1 MASGRD
7 GQDETM
13 ADIDTA
19 AEIEVVQS
27 EGHLIVAIPLV
38 GEVSKQWL
46 TWFMKLVHKQGPPA
60 QVQDVSGRT
69 QIVVRVPTGTGQ
81 VEVFGILDGVR
92 DLVAKANAAEPS
104 PEAAAQTEAVIR
116 DWWNRARG

>member
-1 MASGRD
+1 
-7 GQDETM
+7 M

-27 EGHLIVAIPLV
+27 EGHLIVTIPLV
-38 GEVSKQWL
+38 GEVSKQWR
-46 TWFMKLVHKQGPPA
+46 TWFMKFAREQGPRVE
-60 QVQDVSGRT
+60 VQDVPGRT
-69 QIVVRVPTGTGQ
+69 QIVVSMPTGTGQ
-81 VEVFGILDGVR
+81 AEVFGILDGVR

-116 DWWNRARG
+116 DWWNRARD